1 MPEEL
6 AFWLV
11 DLRTEQQQ
19 AGQEAKG
26 QLTTVA
32 AGGASC
38 KRSREGSM
46 LPFGAPVGKDERR
59 MEQARELVHV
69 GASVERGAH
78 HHEVGQARL
87 LPCRLQNGGG
97 ALAAPHQSVGVAL
110 GERLEHVVL
119 LVAKGTGAT
128 IGGEMGE

>member
-69 GASVERGAH
+69 RASVERGAH

-87 LPCRLQNGGG
+87 LPCRLGFKRCSHLCWVEPEKVG
-97 ALAAPHQSVGVAL
+97 A
-110 GERLEHVVL
+110 RRR
-119 LVAKGTGAT
+119 
-128 IGGEMGE
+128 